1 MGASPL
7 QDPSPGR
14 AALLPAE
21 TPPLLSGP
29 APLGDTDGLGA
40 RELRLGRARDWLIGA
55 ALLVGLVA
63 AVQYSV
69 GWGTLLA
76 PWLAFSPLLVA
87 WLFLLTALSYGL
99 RAVRV
104 HDWFCPRLQGQFIG
118 VLRLT
123 ILHNSANNLLPMR
136 TGELVFPWLMRR
148 YFGFGLLE
156 ATAALLWI
164 RILDMHFLGLVAI
177 LILDLRDPW
186 WVWWAVGLV
195 WVAGLSV
202 LALIGRVGASP
213 WLTGG
218 GRPRALVRQ
227 VAAAAPRDPWL
238 IARVYL
244 WTAGTWTLKFI
255 AFASVLAHF
264 VPAAFWRVLA
274 GVMGAELSSVLP
286 VHGIAGSGSYE
297 IAAMAALVPLGVAP
311 KVALAGAVNLH
322 LFVLG
327 TTLLLGGLAFLL
339 PRPPRP

>member
-1 MGASPL
+1 M
-7 QDPSPGR
+7 
-14 AALLPAE
+14 
-21 TPPLLSGP
+21 
-29 APLGDTDGLGA
+29 
-40 RELRLGRARDWLIGA
+40 RLGRARDWLIGGALLA
-55 ALLVGLVA
+55 ALLA
-63 AVQYSV
+63 AVHLSI
-69 GWGTLLA
+69 GWGMLLT
-76 PWLAFSPLLVA
+76 PWLAFPPLLIA

-104 HDWFCPRLQGQFIG
+104 HDWFRPRFRGQFRY
-118 VLRLT
+118 VLRLSV
-123 ILHNSANNLLPMR
+123 LHNSANNLLPMR
-136 TGELVFPWLMRR
+136 TGEMVFPWLMRR

-164 RILDMHFLGLVAI
+164 RILDMHFLGLIAI
-177 LILDLRDPW
+177 LILELRDPG
-186 WVWWAVGLV
+186 WVWWA
-195 WVAGLSV
+195 AGLAWVGALPV
-202 LALIGRVGASP
+202 LALIGQGSASP
-213 WLTGG
+213 RLAGS
-218 GRPRALVRQ
+218 GRLYTLVRQ

-264 VPAAFWRVLA
+264 VPGAFWRVLA

-297 IAAMAALVPLGVAP
+297 IAAMAALVPLGVDT

-327 TTLLLGGLAFLL
+327 TTLLLGALALLL
-339 PRPPRP
+339 PRPALPPAAADGSLPTPSSNLRTRRFDGSL